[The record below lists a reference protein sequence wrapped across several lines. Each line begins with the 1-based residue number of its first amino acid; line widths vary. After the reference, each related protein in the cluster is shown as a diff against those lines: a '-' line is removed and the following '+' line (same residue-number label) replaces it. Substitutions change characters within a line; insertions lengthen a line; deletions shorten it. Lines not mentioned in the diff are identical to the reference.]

1 MSVQRVLA
9 PGSRRVRPGSQGRR
23 GSAVAPLSALDVP
36 HEVDDD
42 LALLG
47 IIPEI
52 FIDFL
57 RSFRWLNM
65 RDNHTPARGIMG
77 LMQPDF
83 CKLIPE
89 DFHEEDLEV
98 LGELEF
104 SARRE

>member
-1 MSVQRVLA
+1 MRGGGPVAVQGL
-9 PGSRRVRPGSQGRR
+9 PGSGRVRPGPEGGRR

-65 RDNHTPARGIMG
+65 RDNHTPARGIMVENPSPVQGILEKILPKG
-77 LMQPDF
+77 LQN
-83 CKLIPE
+83 LPE
-89 DFHEEDLEV
+89 
-98 LGELEF
+98 GR
-104 SARRE
+104 A